1 MFYLSINICFFIS
14 LLIFALFLSNLLI
27 NFNLITNIF
36 LDCKPV
42 KEQFH
47 KLFNIFRHKKCHSFE
62 IIFFIKF
69 RVVIQNEDIYEIYYI
84 TNRLLFHSKQ
94 RLLLLLLLLSFFIK
108 LFFIEVLLLFILSNN
123 GFLIFGL
130 IDQLWLFIL
139 LLLLFIFL
147 NVIRR
152 GFLFR

>member
-1 MFYLSINICFFIS
+1 MTLMFWLILPNKIFQDLKNYVLSLYEYFSMNICSFIS
-14 LLIFALFLSNLLI
+14 LWIFPLLISKLLINFFSKLLI

-84 TNRLLFHSKQ
+84 TNRFFLYFFPGSVFIIVI
-94 RLLLLLLLLSFFIK
+94 LSFVFLWK
-108 LFFIEVLLLFILSNN
+108 FGVENPFFS
-123 GFLIFGL
+123 
-130 IDQLWLFIL
+130 
-139 LLLLFIFL
+139 
-147 NVIRR
+147 
-152 GFLFR
+152 

>member
-84 TNRLLFHSKQ
+84 TNRFFLYFFPGSDLLW
-94 RLLLLLLLLSFFIK
+94 LYYP
-108 LFFIEVLLLFILSNN
+108 LFFYEDL
-123 GFLIFGL
+123 GL
-130 IDQLWLFIL
+130 RTPSSHNTRWIKRIWRYTSY
-139 LLLLFIFL
+139 L
-147 NVIRR
+147 NTNST
-152 GFLFR
+152 F